1 MRKLTNYNCFFM
13 QLQAICNC
21 ADVTTGLVVS
31 HSQTQPTMKEGCGQ
45 STVVALVKSVNT
57 YIVKLIV

>member
-21 ADVTTGLVVS
+21 ADVTTVLVVT
-31 HSQTQPTMKEGCGQ
+31 HSQTQPTMKKGSGQ
-45 STVVALVKSVNT
+45 Q
-57 YIVKLIV
+57 KLKYLIKLNDR